1 MKTSLLLLVLLAA
14 TAAYAQEDPPV
25 VVRPDYSKESLQRFV
40 ANIPPEPPRRVRDVY
55 FHVGAIEFRALGS
68 RWRFN
73 YLPFMMPLSGTQLGI
88 TQTQPDPFALTQTS
102 IATPPRAWRTQRQVS
117 AEMKRIEQT
126 ERAKVKV
133 KTQ

>member
-1 MKTSLLLLVLLAA
+1 MKTSLVILVLLAA
-14 TAAYAQEDPPV
+14 TAASAQEEPPV
-25 VVRPDYSKESLQRFV
+25 VNPDYSKESLQRFV
-40 ANIPPEPPRRVRDVY
+40 ANIPEPPPRRVRDVI
-55 FHVGAIEFRALGS
+55 FHIGAIEFRALGT
-68 RWRFN
+68 RWRLN
-73 YLPFMMPLSGTQLGI
+73 YLPFMMPLSGTQMGI
-88 TQTQPDPFALTQTS
+88 TQTPPDPFALTQTT

>member
-1 MKTSLLLLVLLAA
+1 MKTSLLLLVLLA
-14 TAAYAQEDPPV
+14 TAAYAQEEPPV
-25 VVRPDYSKESLQRFV
+25 VQPDYSKESLQRFV
-40 ANIPPEPPRRVRDVY
+40 ANIPEPPPRRVRDVY
-55 FHVGAIEFRALGS
+55 FHIGAIEFRALGS

>member
-14 TAAYAQEDPPV
+14 TAAYAQEEPPV
-25 VVRPDYSKESLQRFV
+25 VQPDYSKESLQRFV
-40 ANIPPEPPRRVRDVY
+40 ANIPDPPPRRVRDVY
-55 FHVGAIEFRALGS
+55 FHIGAIEFRALGS

-73 YLPFMMPLSGTQLGI
+73 YLPFMMPLSGTQMGI
-88 TQTQPDPFALTQTS
+88 TQTPPDPFALTQTT

>member
-1 MKTSLLLLVLLAA
+1 MKTSLMFLVLLAA
-14 TAAYAQEDPPV
+14 TAAYAQEEPPV
-25 VVRPDYSKESLQRFV
+25 VQPDYSKESLQRFV
-40 ANIPPEPPRRVRDVY
+40 ANIPEPPPRRVRDVY
-55 FHVGAIEFRALGS
+55 FHIGAIEFRALGS